1 MSGPAAPR
9 RPDRAALVIA
19 AALAVL
25 AVVIFWKT
33 RAMPVTAQYA
43 RVGPTTFPYV
53 IAAVP
58 IATDSPV
65 SRAIGVTMVRSTGE
79 ALVRIAP
86 TMT

>member
-1 MSGPAAPR
+1 MVWMSLAA
-9 RPDRAALVIA
+9 
-19 AALAVL
+19 
-25 AVVIFWKT
+25 
-33 RAMPVTAQYA
+33 
-43 RVGPTTFPYV
+43 GTT
-53 IAAVP
+53 